1 MNVTKQTLTEC
12 LVFAA
17 LVTAGASARIFFR
30 ELPNFA
36 PIAAMALFAGYFFRS
51 SVVALAVPLAAMLV
65 SDAVIGG
72 YEWQMMVVVYG
83 MLALPVA
90 FRLPLRRWLR
100 ITRSTWKVSLAS
112 LGGLLACS
120 LLSSVLFFLATNFAW
135 WPWSDMYE
143 HNLAGLARCYANGLP
158 FFRHTLAGDAI
169 FAVTLFGSYALA
181 VNCGWVQSV
190 QPQVAP
196 KGAAA

>member
-1 MNVTKQTLTEC
+1 VTRRFWTEC
-12 LVFAA
+12 LIFAA
-17 LVTAGASARIFFR
+17 LVTAGAGARIWFH

-90 FRLPLRRWLR
+90 FRLPLRRWLS
-100 ITRSTWKVSLAS
+100 IKSDGWASSLRS

-120 LLSSVLFFLATNFAW
+120 LLSSILFYLATNFAW
-135 WPWSDMYE
+135 FPWSDMYE
-143 HNLAGLARCYANGLP
+143 HNWEGLMRCYANGLP
-158 FFRHTLAGDAI
+158 FFRHTLVGDAI
-169 FAVTLFGSYALA
+169 FAVALFGSYALA
-181 VNCGWVQSV
+181 VNFGWMKGV
-190 QPQVAP
+190 QPQVEPARIS
-196 KGAAA
+196 A